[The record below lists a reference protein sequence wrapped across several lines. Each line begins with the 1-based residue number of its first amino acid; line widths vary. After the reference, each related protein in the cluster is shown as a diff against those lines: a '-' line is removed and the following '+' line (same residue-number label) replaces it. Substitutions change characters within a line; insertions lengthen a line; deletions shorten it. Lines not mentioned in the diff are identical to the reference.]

1 MNPAA
6 HQFACRIIDQPMPSN
21 HAVAGDSVFAGKGD
35 GHDVE
40 FVMPAIPGAGMTG
53 MAMGFIFDGD
63 ACRIQRGKSLA
74 QQLNRFATH
83 AGSTFL
89 NGLTV
94 TLA

>member
-6 HQFACRIIDQPMPSN
+6 HQFACRIIDQPMPGN
-21 HAVAGDSVFAGKGD
+21 SVFAGKGD

-40 FVMPAIPGAGMTG
+40 FVMPAISGAGMTG